1 MNQHSNNR
9 PQQEKKPTT
18 FSTPEKQQRYRQLW
32 QRAST
37 AAEAE
42 VQAVKDGNPSVV
54 VICPAEVIQS
64 FVPTDEADDQADNSP
79 DTPPTT
85 APPNPA
91 KIGLTLATLVS
102 AATLTAVRFALA
114 YRKVARI

>member
-1 MNQHSNNR
+1 MNQRSNNR
-9 PQQEKKPTT
+9 QQQGKKPTT
-18 FSTPEKQQRYRQLW
+18 FSTPKKQQSYRNLW
-32 QRAST
+32 QKASS

-64 FVPTDEADDQADNSP
+64 FVPTDKADDQADNSP
-79 DTPPTT
+79 DTPPTP

-91 KIGLTLATLVS
+91 KIGLTLA
-102 AATLTAVRFALA
+102 LA
-114 YRKVARI
+114 FRQPYCTRQLPTPSKI

>member
-9 PQQEKKPTT
+9 AQQEKKPTT

-32 QRAST
+32 QKAST

-64 FVPTDEADDQADNSP
+64 FVPTNEVEDQADNSP
-79 DTPPTT
+79 STPVPT
-85 APPNPA
+85 PHNPA
-91 KIGLTLATLVS
+91 KIGLTLATLAS

>member
-37 AAEAE
+37 AAEVGEDEDAAK
-42 VQAVKDGNPSVV
+42 AVSTALIVRWKVYSFSPLPKNSRDRGPSR
-54 VICPAEVIQS
+54 QS
-64 FVPTDEADDQADNSP
+64 F
-79 DTPPTT
+79 
-85 APPNPA
+85 
-91 KIGLTLATLVS
+91 
-102 AATLTAVRFALA
+102 
-114 YRKVARI
+114 